1 MVSRLGITLGVLQ
14 VLLPRRRFESA
25 TGLAHE
31 GRSVREVGIMIH
43 PSIVSGKHAVRR
55 STMLLLLLLM
65 VMLLLLLLMLGIHDA
80 AVGMMMLV
88 LRWRLGMVMIESV
101 FVFSLDEDAVVAL
114 LANDDPRGQI
124 VAQQKILENFTQ
136 LR

>member
-1 MVSRLGITLGVLQ
+1 MISRLGITLGVLQ

-65 VMLLLLLLMLGIHDA
+65 VMLLLLLMLGIHDA
-80 AVGMMMLV
+80 VVGMMMLV

>member
-65 VMLLLLLLMLGIHDA
+65 VMLLLLLMLGIHDA

>member
-1 MVSRLGITLGVLQ
+1 MLQ

-65 VMLLLLLLMLGIHDA
+65 VMLLLLLMLGIHDA
-80 AVGMMMLV
+80 VVGMMMLV

>member
-65 VMLLLLLLMLGIHDA
+65 VMLLLLLMLGIHDA
-80 AVGMMMLV
+80 VVGMMMLV